1 MSRLI
6 VAILFVAVCYA
17 QEVELD
23 SKRLHTLFV
32 HSPLYKEMDIALLL
46 AKNRL
51 LHATSALDVH
61 MKVEADNKEYPL
73 SDAKYLS
80 ALLQKRLLLGA
91 NVSAGYRYAKGV
103 QEYNNIKTGSRG
115 EYIAGVELSLLE
127 IVKNLSQTFVA
138 IKNTKL
144 DIATK
149 RQQLRAKRLDLW
161 QRVQEAY
168 YTARFAKSRVAYLQ
182 KILEN
187 MQKLQKMVQRRVQ
200 EGSLAKIA
208 LDEINVQVAAR
219 KQLLLRAQTDLQQSR
234 NLLAFLL
241 DTKEYLLPPLSHF
254 SKELLA
260 KREACKIA
268 LANSPKLHELSFQNK
283 RAALQKEALFL
294 SRASLKVGLY
304 GVQDLLYQDG
314 YKATL
319 KLDVPLG
326 QRQWRAKKE
335 QISLQK
341 MQIAY
346 QKKIEQSNIKRR
358 LEDIYSA
365 FTQEKALNKVLQEQV
380 RMRENLYFAEKKR
393 FLEGVGTLFMLL
405 QREQALLQD
414 KLSLLQNRY
423 KLWMLYVQYERI
435 LAKR

>member
-1 MSRLI
+1 MI
-6 VAILFVAVCYA
+6 VAILLIVVCYA

-46 AKNRL
+46 EKNRL
-51 LHATSALDVH
+51 LHATSVLDVH
-61 MKVEADNKEYPL
+61 MKVEANNKEYPL

-91 NVSAGYRYAKGV
+91 NIAAGYRYAKGV
-103 QEYNNIKTGSRG
+103 QEYNNIKTGARG

-127 IVKNLSQTFVA
+127 IVNNLSKTFVA

-149 RQQLRAKRLDLW
+149 KQQLRAKRLDLW

-182 KILEN
+182 KMLKN

-208 LDEINVQVAAR
+208 LDEVRVQVAAR
-219 KQLLLRAQTDLQQSR
+219 KRLLLQAQNDLQQSR

-241 DTKEYLLPPLSHF
+241 VTKEYRLPPLSNF
-254 SKELLA
+254 SKELLT
-260 KREACKIA
+260 KREALKLA
-268 LANSPKLHELSFQNK
+268 LTNSPKLHELTFQNK

-319 KLDVPLG
+319 KLDLPLG

-346 QKKIEQSNIKRR
+346 QKKIEQNSIKRI
-358 LEDIYSA
+358 LDDIYSA
-365 FTQEKALNKVLQEQV
+365 FAQERALYKVLQEQV
-380 RMRENLYFAEKKR
+380 SMRENLYLAEKRK
-393 FLEGVGTLFMLL
+393 FLEGVGTVFMLL

-414 KLSLLQNRY
+414 KLSLLQSLY
-423 KLWMLYVQYERI
+423 KLWMLYAQYERVM
-435 LAKR
+435 AR